1 MSVLN
6 FDASR
11 VAPSTGEL
19 DPIPAAWYIVMMD
32 KSELV
37 PTKDAATTGHAYL
50 ECRFNVAD
58 GQFAGRKLFAR
69 LNLRNSNPVAAEIAQ
84 KELSAICHAVGIMQ
98 VQDSQQLHGIPMK
111 VKVKLKPATAQ
122 YSASNEISTFKPISF
137 VPDAPAGTAP
147 MGAAPFQAPM
157 APPMAPQ
164 AAWQPPAGMGQP
176 PQAPQ
181 QYPQAPQQ
189 AAAPV
194 YYAPPTAPQADAA
207 PPAWGGAAPQQPWQ
221 QPVQQ
226 AAQPVQQP
234 APPQYQQP
242 APAAAP
248 VAPAAPQFQQP
259 APQGMP
265 PGAGVAYPAAP
276 GAPQPGPVP
285 PWQTP
290 AA

>member
-19 DPIPAAWYIVMMD
+19 DPIPAAWYIAMMD
-32 KSELV
+32 KSEMV

-50 ECRFNVAD
+50 ECRFNIAD
-58 GQFAGRKLFAR
+58 GQFAGRKLFSR

-98 VQDSQQLHGIPMK
+98 VQDSQQLHGIPIK
-111 VKVKLKPATAQ
+111 IKVKLKPATAQ
-122 YSASNEISTFKPISF
+122 YSASNEITTFKPINF

-147 MGAAPFQAPM
+147 GAPQAFQAPV
-157 APPMAPQ
+157 APPQQQ
-164 AAWQPPAGMGQP
+164 AAWNNNP
-176 PQAPQ
+176 APQ

-194 YYAPPTAPQADAA
+194 YYAPAQAPAEAA

-221 QPVQQ
+221 QPQQPAAQAPQ
-226 AAQPVQQP
+226 AAQP
-234 APPQYQQP
+234 PQYQHP

-248 VAPAAPQFQQP
+248 VAPVQQFQQP
-259 APQGMP
+259 APQQGMP

-285 PWQTP
+285 PWQMP
-290 AA
+290 QA